1 MINFLQKIIAK
12 VLNSK
17 IVFANPYLD
26 IKVID
31 KKISDIKID
40 KCLSQVTIGEKTQ
53 FYEQAEVF
61 NLQKNRKK
69 ICIGNNSHIRGVLQ
83 VFEQNGEINIGDF
96 CYVGE
101 YTKIWSAS
109 AINIGDQV
117 LISHNVNIHDNISH
131 PLNSEMRLKDYKRIL
146 TIETYDPVIFDLN
159 SKKITIRNK
168 AWIGFN
174 SIILKG
180 VTIGE
185 GAIVGAG
192 SVVTKDVPDW
202 TIVAGNPAK
211 IIREIPE
218 NER

>member
-1 MINFLQKIIAK
+1 MTNFLQKIIAK
-12 VLNSK
+12 LLNSK
-17 IVFANPYLD
+17 MVFNNPYLN
-26 IKVID
+26 ISNINL
-31 KKISDIKID
+31 KINELKIN
-40 KCLSQVTIGEKTQ
+40 KCLEQVTIGEKSK
-53 FYEQAEVF
+53 FYEQAEVV
-61 NLQKNRKK
+61 NLQRNFKK
-69 ICIGNNSHIRGVLQ
+69 ICIGKNSHIRGSIQ
-83 VFEQNGEINIGDF
+83 VFEQRGEIKIGDF

-101 YTKIWSAS
+101 NTKIWSAS
-109 AINIGDQV
+109 IINIGNHV

-131 PLNSEMRLKDYKRIL
+131 PLDSEMRIKDYKRIL
-146 TIETYDPVIFDLN
+146 GVENYDAKMFDLN
-159 SKKITIRNK
+159 SKNVTIRDK

-192 SVVTKDVPDW
+192 SVVTKDVADW

>member
-1 MINFLQKIIAK
+1 MLFLQKTIAK
-12 VLNSK
+12 LLNSK
-17 IVFANPYLD
+17 LVLNNPYLNIGA
-26 IKVID
+26 IKSKINELKI
-31 KKISDIKID
+31 KKCIE
-40 KCLSQVTIGEKTQ
+40 QVTIGEKSK
-53 FYEQAEVF
+53 FYEQAEVI
-61 NLQKNRKK
+61 NLQKNCEK
-69 ICIGNNSHIRGVLQ
+69 ICIGKNSHIRGGLQ
-83 VFEQNGEINIGDF
+83 VFEQNGKINIGDF

-101 YTKIWSAS
+101 NTKIWSALS
-109 AINIGDQV
+109 IEIGNQV

-131 PLNSEMRLKDYKRIL
+131 PLHSDMRFKDYKRIL
-146 TIETYDPVIFDLN
+146 GIENYEPKTFDLN
-159 SKKITIRNK
+159 SKKITIKDK